1 MGGAEAVD
9 PPAAV
14 PGSPADATAPADL
27 YCPLCDYD
35 LRGLAEPRC
44 PECGHRFEW
53 RDFTD
58 PERKHHPYLF
68 EHHRRRRLRSF
79 VRTLLASAGPRR
91 FWLTLRPTQPSYPG
105 RLLLYWLLA
114 NLLLPLAV
122 VALFVSTALANVPE
136 QMRQRAAKRSEYRW
150 LISPGGQ
157 RQNSY
162 GTHLLNR
169 GVTADRYVDFEV
181 APPLSL
187 RYVRQVYRERFAPT
201 LNDAAA
207 AAVAYLLWPWLTF
220 VTLMI
225 FRASMRRAKVKTVHV
240 LRCVLYSCDAG
251 LWAGLL
257 VAAFVPPLARWLRRE
272 LPMEG
277 RFVMAAAVVFAA
289 FTAYRVA
296 AAYRLY
302 LRFDHPAATA
312 IASQAVVLLAV
323 LVSVVCLGRLG
334 VW

>member
-1 MGGAEAVD
+1 MTAAVQESA
-9 PPAAV
+9 PAATEQ
-14 PGSPADATAPADL
+14 DFH
-27 YCPLCDYD
+27 CPLCDYN
-35 LRGLAEPRC
+35 LRGLSEPRC

-58 PERKHHPYLF
+58 PERRRHPYLF
-68 EHHRRRRLRSF
+68 EHSRPRGRLRSF
-79 VRTLLASAGPRR
+79 VRTLLASARPRR
-91 FWLTLRPTQPSYPG
+91 FWLTLRPTQPSYAA

-136 QMRQRAAKRSEYRW
+136 QMRQRQARRSEYYW
-150 LISPGGQ
+150 LISPNGQ

-162 GTHLLNR
+162 GTRLLQR
-169 GVTADRYVDFEV
+169 GVTADHYVDFEV

-187 RYVRQVYRERFAPT
+187 RYVRQVYRERFTSA
-201 LNDAAA
+201 LKDALA
-207 AAVAYLLWPWLTF
+207 AAVTYLLWPWLTF

-240 LRCVLYSCDAG
+240 LRCTLYSCDAG

-257 VAAFVPPLARWLRRE
+257 VAVFVPPLVKWFRRE
-272 LPMEG
+272 LPMQG
-277 RFVMAAAVVFAA
+277 RFVMAAAVVFAV
-289 FTAYRVA
+289 FTANRLA

-312 IASQAVVLLAV
+312 VASQAVVLLAV
-323 LVSVVCLGRLG
+323 LVSVVALSRLG